1 VRKVDRS
8 EVLAI
13 PDYLK
18 VRDEFR
24 ASVFRQKEVRRI
36 HLGGYLTF
44 LFENHDTVLYQI
56 QEMMRAEGIAG
67 EEEIRHEMETYNE
80 LLGEVGVLGATLLVE
95 IDAATERDR
104 LLRQWRN
111 LPEFLY
117 LVTADG
123 ARVSAS
129 FDPRQVGDDRI
140 SSVQYLKFCVG
151 DRVVSKIACAHPELT
166 AEADLTPPQVAALSA
181 DLIGA

>member
-1 VRKVDRS
+1 MRKVDRP

-13 PDYLK
+13 PDYAK
-18 VRDEFR
+18 VREEFR
-24 ASVFRQKEVRRI
+24 SSVLRQKEVRRI
-36 HLGGYLTF
+36 YLGEYLTF

-67 EEEIRHEMETYNE
+67 EEEIGHEIETYNE
-80 LLGEVGVLGATLLVE
+80 LLGDAGVLGATLLVE
-95 IDAATERDR
+95 IDDAALRDR

-123 ARVSAS
+123 TRVPAS
-129 FDPRQVGDDRI
+129 FDPLQVGKDRI
-140 SSVQYLKFCVG
+140 SSVQYLKFDVG
-151 DRVVSKIACAHPELT
+151 DRVVRKLGCAHPELIL
-166 AEADLTPPQVAALSA
+166 EVGLRPPQVAALSA
-181 DLIGA
+181 DLVGA